1 MSQLHAFV
9 NVLLPTEL
17 NRVRKM
23 RLIGKEKAVA
33 DYIFSYRHKEIAD
46 IAQICDSVEITATHY
61 YKICSVVLDKMYA
74 ELVPEKGIPLLY
86 FLNRKGLFSHFM
98 HEIHM
103 QEKGLLEANTTGLE
117 LEHFYFNCFNLLQR
131 VAARDLDELMAI
143 EIGNKYLQ
151 YKQEKHSHDLYF
163 VRCSYLSTKL
173 FLLKV
178 TKKDI
183 ETGKS
188 IFKELIE
195 IEKIIKETTN
205 HTALYQL
212 NKALSVYY
220 HHIVSEPEKVIQYL
234 DKNLAIIKT
243 HANYYSKE
251 DEVLTQCRIA
261 EMLYMKSSFAA
272 SFQSYSEIFN
282 THSNILASDF
292 YHHAKYAQLAII
304 LGKYEIAKEIIGN
317 TFTPYIESKQSN
329 IGTMGCLLFAKLYL
343 FDDPD
348 NVANKYIQTAKKF
361 ISKSFYIQYEF
372 EVRILENIYF
382 ILKKEHKIAESLLR
396 KNLKF
401 MNSKGLN
408 LKNSEIIYVFV
419 LLQYALK
426 TENKKLNN
434 RLQNKLDLL
443 QNSYA
448 AIYGKL
454 LNKVLMGLK

>member
-1 MSQLHAFV
+1 
-9 NVLLPTEL
+9 
-17 NRVRKM
+17 
-23 RLIGKEKAVA
+23 
-33 DYIFSYRHKEIAD
+33 
-46 IAQICDSVEITATHY
+46 
-61 YKICSVVLDKMYA
+61 MYA
-74 ELVPEKGIPLLY
+74 ELIPEKGIQLLY

-103 QEKGLLEANTTGLE
+103 QEKSLQESNVSGLE
-117 LEHFYFNCFNLLQR
+117 FGHFYFNCFNLMQR
-131 VAARDLDELMAI
+131 VAARDLDEDLII
-143 EIGNKYLQ
+143 EIGKKYLEF
-151 YKQEKHSHDLYF
+151 KEPKDAHDQYF

-178 TKKDI
+178 TKKDV

-195 IEKIIKETTN
+195 IEKILKDSLN
-205 HTALYQL
+205 HTASYQL
-212 NKALSVYY
+212 NKAFSVYY
-220 HHIVSEPEKVIQYL
+220 NHTVAEPEKVILYL
-234 DKNLAIIKT
+234 DKNLEIIK
-243 HANYYSKE
+243 ANSTAYSKE
-251 DEVLTQCRIA
+251 DEVITKCRIA
-261 EMLYMKSSFAA
+261 EMQYMKSSFSEAYR
-272 SFQSYSEIFN
+272 SYSEILN
-282 THSNILASDF
+282 TNQDILTNDF

-304 LGKYEIAKEIIGN
+304 LDKSESANEIIAN
-317 TFTPYIESKQSN
+317 KFNPYIESKQEN

-343 FDDPD
+343 FDDPH

-382 ILKKEHKIAESLLR
+382 ILKKDLKIAESLLK

-419 LLQYALK
+419 LLQFALK

-434 RLQNKLDLL
+434 KLQNKLNLL
-443 QNSYA
+443 QKSYA

-454 LNKVLMGLK
+454 LNKVLIQVKN